1 MTEHAHGHTAEHAPD
16 ATATAEEFWDD
27 FYRTSDQV
35 WSGKPNFVLVREA
48 ADLTPGTALD
58 VGCGE
63 GADAIWLAR
72 CGWQV
77 TGTDIAQAA
86 LDRAA
91 EHAAAAG
98 VADRVDWQRH
108 DLTRSFPAG
117 SFDLVSV
124 HFLHS
129 TAHLSTLAAL
139 RFAAAAV
146 APGGVLLVVQHAAPA
161 EGEHHHPYRVQFPT
175 SREILDALDLAPD
188 AWAVEVDEVLERAS
202 TGHDGEAA
210 TRTDNIL
217 RVRRRAA

>member
-1 MTEHAHGHTAEHAPD
+1 MTEHAHGHAADPTTDD
-16 ATATAEEFWDD
+16 AATAEEFWDE
-27 FYRTSDQV
+27 FYRKSDRV
-35 WSGKPNFVLVREA
+35 WSGNPNFALVREA
-48 ADLTPGTALD
+48 ADLTPATALD

-63 GADAIWLAR
+63 GADSIWLAR
-72 CGWQV
+72 RGWRV

-98 VADRVDWQRH
+98 VTDRVDWQRH
-108 DLTRSFPAG
+108 DLTVSFPTG

-124 HFLHS
+124 HFLHA
-129 TAHLSTLAAL
+129 TAHLSTIAAL
-139 RFAAAAV
+139 RSAAAAV

-161 EGEHHHPYRVQFPT
+161 EGTHHHPYHVQFPT
-175 SREILDALDLAPD
+175 SREILDELDLVPD
-188 AWAVEVDEVLERAS
+188 AWEVELDEVLERAS

-217 RVRRRAA
+217 KVRRRTA